1 MEKVCKVVACKVG
14 LLMRYEF
21 FCIHPTAPNY
31 HILMDCAKPEPI
43 RMYNDDFNK
52 LRRTDRAAVQQA
64 IHYHESYIESIRKE
78 YAKIL
83 DNKQD

>member
-1 MEKVCKVVACKVG
+1 MEKGTNYYSGKSGVVN
-14 LLMRYEF
+14 RYEYL
-21 FCIHPTAPNY
+21 CIHPTAPNY
-31 HILMDCAKPEPI
+31 HILMDCGKSEPI
-43 RMYNDDFNK
+43 RMYKDDFNK
-52 LRRTDRAAVQQA
+52 LRHTERDAVQQA